1 MPARLGGEEFAVLL
15 PRATGQQAAGVAEQL
30 RGIVEAL
37 ACEPADDAA
46 ARGTIRFTASFG
58 VAEAAAPG
66 TATLDA
72 LLMLADER
80 LYAAKSGGRNR
91 VVAG

>member
-1 MPARLGGEEFAVLL
+1 MPARLGGEEFAVLR

-58 VAEAAAPG
+58 VA
-66 TATLDA
+66 
-72 LLMLADER
+72 
-80 LYAAKSGGRNR
+80 R